1 MFEVFKNYLNGLV
14 SLSDEQ
20 YELIRSVAVQKRVR
34 KKQFLL
40 QEGEI
45 WDSYIFV
52 CSGCLRQFRVDHKN
66 AEWTLYFA
74 LEKWWLTDP
83 ESRLSNKPTIFN
95 IDALEDS
102 VVLIFKKHDFD
113 SLKKAIP
120 EFSDLI
126 ELLAYRNLIAIQ
138 NRLYDLVSKTAEE
151 RYSHLIAT
159 HPVCINRAPLHM
171 IASYLG
177 LSPFTISRIRNQI
190 VRS

>member
-1 MFEVFKNYLNGLV
+1 MFETFQKYLNNKV
-14 SLSDEQ
+14 QLSDEQ
-20 YELIRSVAVQKRVR
+20 NELVRSVAVQKRIR
-34 KKQFLL
+34 KKQYLI

-52 CSGCLRQFRVDHKN
+52 CSGCLRQFRIDQKN

-74 LEKWWLTDP
+74 LENWWLTDP
-83 ESRLSNKPTIFN
+83 ESRLSGEPTIFN

-102 VVLIFKKHDFD
+102 VVLIFGKQDFNM
-113 SLKKAIP
+113 LKKVIP

-126 ELLAYRNLIAIQ
+126 ELLVYRNLIATQ

-151 RYSHLIAT
+151 RYSYLIFT
-159 HPVCINRAPLHM
+159 HPVCVNRAPLHM

-177 LSPFTISRIRNQI
+177 LSPFTVSRIRKQI
-190 VRS
+190 VKS